1 MNFDLNDIDTKKLS
15 EAGVALQIKRLD
27 GTPLVNAAGES
38 VTITLLGPDS
48 AKYRALTRESIKKRL
63 DRRVTG
69 ASDVTMDDLDQ
80 IERETIEILVVCT
93 VGWTGVRTPEGET
106 IACTQDNARRL
117 YENYPVVRE
126 QVDAFVGNRANFL
139 QASSGR

>member
-1 MNFDLNDIDTKKLS
+1 MIFDLNDIDTKKLS

-63 DRRVTG
+63 DRRVQG

>member
-63 DRRVTG
+63 DRRVQG
-69 ASDVTMDDLDQ
+69 AADVTMDDLDQ